1 MRCFAIGLLASSLLT
16 FVTGAQA
23 SGLGARMERAMAA
36 PPPES
41 TSRTRRVGR
50 DDMAT
55 GLKSVL
61 ADGASTA
68 VLELGAPGG
77 FGRRPLDRWPAMRSP
92 AGRDIRLTH
101 IASAAENTASQAGPV
116 LREAINAL
124 YIPDPQALL
133 EHGAPSATTFLADH
147 ASQYLRC
154 ALAPIAARAYATVT
168 RTPRRPIE
176 SSTSAP
182 NSLLADHIASQT
194 LDALL
199 DAMARQE
206 YLVRRGAATHT
217 GPQRARIFG
226 QST

>member
-50 DDMAT
+50 DDMAS
-55 GLKSVL
+55 GLKCIL
-61 ADGASTA
+61 TDGASA
-68 VLELGAPGG
+68 AALELGAPGG
-77 FGRRPLDRWPAMRSP
+77 FGPHRPLGRLPAMHGP
-92 AGRDIRLTH
+92 AGQDIRVAH

-124 YIPDPQALL
+124 HIPDPQVLL
-133 EHGAPSATTFLADH
+133 EHGAPAATTFLADH

-154 ALAPIAARAYATVT
+154 ALAPIAARAYAMVT
-168 RTPRRPIE
+168 RAPWRQIE
-176 SSTSAP
+176 SKTSAP

-194 LDALL
+194 VDALL

-206 YLVRRGAATHT
+206 YLIRRGPAAHA
-217 GPQRARIFG
+217 GPQQARIFG
-226 QST
+226 